1 MRLFVSFVLAG
12 LLLMVPLTLQAHHS
26 QSSFWL
32 TDQTASIEGVLREV
46 HIINPHVQIVVEV
59 TGPDGEKSDWFIT
72 GAKNASAMIRA
83 GWTDDVMTPG
93 MGVRVDGVPSR
104 RNGAKALLA
113 GDVTILST
121 GRVLD
126 FSVDLPPNLE
136 Q

>member
-1 MRLFVSFVLAG
+1 MRLNASFVLAG
-12 LLLMVPLTLQAHHS
+12 WLLVVPLPLEAHHS

-32 TDQTASIEGVLREV
+32 TDQTASVEGVLKEV

-59 TGPDGEKSDWFIT
+59 TGPNGEKSDWFIT

-83 GWTDDVMTPG
+83 GWTDDTLTPG
-93 MGVRVDGVPSR
+93 MRVSLDGAPSR
-104 RNGAKALLA
+104 RKGAKALLA

-126 FSVDLPPNLE
+126 FSNDSPPNLE
-136 Q
+136 